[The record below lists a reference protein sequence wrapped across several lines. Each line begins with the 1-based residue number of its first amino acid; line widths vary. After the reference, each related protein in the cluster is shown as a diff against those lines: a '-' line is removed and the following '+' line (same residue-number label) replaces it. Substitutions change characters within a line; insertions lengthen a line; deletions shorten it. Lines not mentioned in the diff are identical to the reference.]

1 LDKDHHYD
9 ALAALRVRIS
19 TPDEQDF
26 LRANIRHIEAEH
38 GSPLAADLVR
48 ALSMQDAEA
57 ADRVAKVLCEDADF
71 VVTSTKTPARVEWT
85 LGEISG
91 STKMPKGTRVQAIV
105 SAAIAARSAA
115 ARNNAQSPKPTD
127 IK

>member
-1 LDKDHHYD
+1 
-9 ALAALRVRIS
+9 LAALRVRIS

-105 SAAIAARSAA
+105 SAAIAARSVA